1 MSFLRKKERKKERRA
16 SFVQYCPL
24 FIMQVM
30 GAPKQ
35 PLCGALCTLSLPLSA
50 GVSLPGPC
58 WCLLCNA
65 TAKTHAPSMPLR
77 RRRPITEGLLRPLP
91 LPTSPALL
99 NIPA

>member
-35 PLCGALCTLSLPLSA
+35 PLCGALCTLSLSPSFGRGLSA
-50 GVSLPGPC
+50 
-58 WCLLCNA
+58 
-65 TAKTHAPSMPLR
+65 
-77 RRRPITEGLLRPLP
+77 RPL
-91 LPTSPALL
+91 LVSSMQCHS
-99 NIPA
+99 